1 MKRDTAKHRAFKLWK
16 ARSFSSFSQYEKKKV
31 LESMIHG
38 VMNAVASDTISNKED
53 YKGVAPLKE
62 NVV

>member
-16 ARSFSSFSQYEKKKV
+16 ARSFTSFSQYEKKKA

-38 VMNAVASDTISNKED
+38 VMNAVASDTISKE
-53 YKGVAPLKE
+53 KE
-62 NVV
+62 LGESQPPK